1 MLSSLNL
8 INEESIHIQLKKY
21 EIILKNIFDFIYII
35 INSNKKGLYEVTFKE
50 INSNELFG
58 TEKTGNDLIR
68 YIKELFEKNHIQIIE
83 KEQLF
88 IIKTN
93 TNKELKLLK
102 KRLLSEK
109 DIFNELELINK
120 KISIIEKKIKEDYE
134 KKINEMEEK
143 ILIKLKDYV
152 NNQIITKKEDYGK
165 KINVM
170 EEKINNLL
178 NEFNLYH
185 EENKEGKKKID
196 EIEKRMKRI
205 EKGFKY
211 DLKLIKT
218 INAHDNFITCVSV
231 FPSGNIISVSDDKSI
246 KIWDNN
252 FNLLQNIPNAH
263 KERINYIDIKDE
275 NNFVTCSNDKS
286 IKTWIKKENTFKIN
300 QIKEKAHENII
311 NKVLYYLN
319 EKIISCSDDKS
330 IKIWESQKKFF
341 LIFYSKYINSLLL
354 LKDKNI
360 LISGGNDGITFWSID
375 EYNIKIDYKIKK
387 AYCKIWYPLDRID
400 ENRIIVGSD
409 NILNIISL
417 SEKRIID
424 SIDNKCKCNG
434 IKVIN
439 HKGIFLVSEF
449 SYDIKIYKIGNF
461 KCIKIIKNAHKNNV
475 IGFSILHNNL
485 IASFSF
491 DKKIKIWEISEYD
504 YIKINPFETS

>member
-83 KEQLF
+83 QEQLF

-205 EKGFKY
+205 EEGFKY

-252 FNLLQNIPNAH
+252 FNLLQNIQNAH

-275 NNFVTCSNDKS
+275 NNFITC
-286 IKTWIKKENTFKIN
+286 
-300 QIKEKAHENII
+300 
-311 NKVLYYLN
+311 
-319 EKIISCSDDKS
+319 
-330 IKIWESQKKFF
+330 
-341 LIFYSKYINSLLL
+341 
-354 LKDKNI
+354 
-360 LISGGNDGITFWSID
+360 
-375 EYNIKIDYKIKK
+375 
-387 AYCKIWYPLDRID
+387 
-400 ENRIIVGSD
+400 
-409 NILNIISL
+409 
-417 SEKRIID
+417 
-424 SIDNKCKCNG
+424 
-434 IKVIN
+434 
-439 HKGIFLVSEF
+439 
-449 SYDIKIYKIGNF
+449 SYDIKLW
-461 KCIKIIKNAHKNNV
+461 IKNKNKF
-475 IGFSILHNNL
+475 I
-485 IASFSF
+485 
-491 DKKIKIWEISEYD
+491 
-504 YIKINPFETS
+504 INY